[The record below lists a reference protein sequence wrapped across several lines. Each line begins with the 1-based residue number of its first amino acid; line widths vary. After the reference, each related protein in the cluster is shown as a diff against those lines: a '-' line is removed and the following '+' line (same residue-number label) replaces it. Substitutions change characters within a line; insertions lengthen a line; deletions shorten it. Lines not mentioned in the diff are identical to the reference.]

1 MENLKNYYKLLKVP
15 SYLIG
20 VLFLTKFAL
29 FPSTGVATTLEVG
42 NFMLLA
48 LSLVFI
54 GVGGYLICDI
64 HAVGS
69 DRVNFPE
76 KPLAD
81 GTISLKDAYRLYMIF
96 TSIGIALGIFV
107 SYSIDYT
114 NYGMLFIALAA
125 IPYLYATGLKNTGAL
140 GNFLLASLAFISFII
155 LGILDLMP
163 AITEVNKVNQAMVF
177 KILMLYG
184 GFGFA
189 LTYIETIIANL
200 RSLPGDRRVGVKSLA
215 AQLGFDMAKK
225 VAVISSIMVWVV
237 LVFAVYKYVDNNK
250 LLTYFAFAVMA
261 PYIYFIIQLIYLKKE
276 TMVHQ
281 INILQNILKIVY
293 TAGVI
298 SLVLLYYF

>member
-155 LGILDLMP
+155 LGIL
-163 AITEVNKVNQAMVF
+163 E
-177 KILMLYG
+177 
-184 GFGFA
+184 
-189 LTYIETIIANL
+189 
-200 RSLPGDRRVGVKSLA
+200 DRKHTSELQSRG
-215 AQLGFDMAKK
+215 QL
-225 VAVISSIMVWVV
+225 VCR
-237 LVFAVYKYVDNNK
+237 
-250 LLTYFAFAVMA
+250 
-261 PYIYFIIQLIYLKKE
+261 
-276 TMVHQ
+276 
-281 INILQNILKIVY
+281 
-293 TAGVI
+293 
-298 SLVLLYYF
+298 